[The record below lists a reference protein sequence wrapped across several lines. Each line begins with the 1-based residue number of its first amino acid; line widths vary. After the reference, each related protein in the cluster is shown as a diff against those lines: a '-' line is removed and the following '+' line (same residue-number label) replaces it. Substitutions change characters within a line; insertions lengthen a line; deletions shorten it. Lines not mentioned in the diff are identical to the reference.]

1 VSDRTPRQNPDLPDD
16 RDLDD
21 GGLDLTPRDT
31 AVAAGRGGVRR
42 WGAIAVLV
50 GLVVAIGFVAYA
62 ARDAA
67 LFYRNADEAVA
78 QRESLGTKRFR
89 LQGVVV
95 GKPVKATDEAP
106 GRFTIEYND
115 VSVDIVNTGKEP
127 ALFKAG
133 LPVVLEG
140 HWNEAG
146 TAYLSDRILVKHT
159 EDYKEKDD
167 GHYEEKH
174 PERVDDEAGS
184 DAS

>member
-1 VSDRTPRQNPDLPDD
+1 MDVTPDANLPDD

-31 AVAAGRGGVRR
+31 VVSGRRGNVRR
-42 WGAIAVLV
+42 WGAIAALV
-50 GLVVAIGFVAYA
+50 ALVIAIGFVAYA

-67 LFYRNADEAVA
+67 LFYRNVDEAIA
-78 QRESLGTKRFR
+78 QKQELGTKRFR
-89 LQGVVV
+89 LQGVIT
-95 GKPVKATDEAP
+95 GDFDKTEGNKP
-106 GRFTIEYND
+106 GHFTIAYNGESIA
-115 VSVDIVNTGKEP
+115 VINTGKEP

-140 HWNEAG
+140 HWNEEG

-167 GHYEEKH
+167 GTYDEQH
-174 PERVDDEAGS
+174 PDRVDDEGA
-184 DAS
+184 A